1 MMISRN
7 SKVPLYHQL
16 YELLRARIDA
26 GDWQPGDMLPTESDL
41 LETYSVSRNTVR
53 QALDALVSDG
63 LIDRHRGRG
72 TFVAQPTIEQGLSR
86 IISFTEDMQIRGLEP
101 GTKVMVKEL
110 MPAPDSIAEKL
121 GIAAGEELAHLERL
135 RLADGEPLS
144 VEFSYLVHRLC
155 PGVLDRDYAE
165 EPLRLTLER
174 EYGIRLVYAKQTIHA
189 VNASSELAGKLGIK
203 RGVALLSI
211 ERVTYTDT
219 EVPVEFLR
227 VYHRGDRY
235 TLYNEL
241 RDERI

>member
-1 MMISRN
+1 MISRN
-7 SKVPLYHQL
+7 SKIPLYHQL
-16 YELLRARIDA
+16 YEMLRARIDD

-41 LETYSVSRNTVR
+41 LETYGVSRNTVR
-53 QALDALVSDG
+53 QALDALVADG

-86 IISFTEDMQIRGLEP
+86 IVSFTEDMQIRGLAP
-101 GTKVMVKEL
+101 GTEVIVKEIV
-110 MPAPDSIAEKL
+110 PAPDNIAEKL
-121 GIAAGEELAHLERL
+121 NIKAGDELAHLERL
-135 RLADGEPLS
+135 RLADGEPMS
-144 VEFSYLVHRLC
+144 VEYSYLVHQFC
-155 PGVLDRDYAE
+155 PGVLERDYAE

-174 EYGIRLVYAKQTIHA
+174 AYGIRLVYAKQTIHA
-189 VNASSELAGKLGIK
+189 VNASTELANKLGIK
-203 RGVALLSI
+203 RGAALLSI
-211 ERVTYTDT
+211 ERVTYSDA